1 MIDTPQLASVSND
14 ELSKADISVDKL
26 VPLGRV
32 GKPEEVASLVRFL
45 LSDESS
51 YVTGSTYQIDGG
63 F

>member
-1 MIDTPQLASVSND
+1 MIETPQLASVSDDDMRKAN
-14 ELSKADISVDKL
+14 LSLDQL
-26 VPLGRV
+26 VPLGRA

-51 YVTGSTYQIDGG
+51 YVTGSSYEISGG